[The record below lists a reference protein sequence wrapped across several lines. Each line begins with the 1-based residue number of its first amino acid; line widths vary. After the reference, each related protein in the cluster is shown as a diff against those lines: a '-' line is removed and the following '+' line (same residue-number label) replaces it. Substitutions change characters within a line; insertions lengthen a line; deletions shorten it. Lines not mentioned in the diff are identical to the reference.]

1 MTRAA
6 SNVNKEL
13 EMAEFEKED
22 FKFPDEVESEAQK
35 EPEDDDIEVDIED
48 DTPEQDKN
56 REPLPKKVAE
66 ELYNDE
72 LEDYSAKVKGKL
84 VALKRLAHD
93 ERREKERVLRENQE
107 ATQLAKRLFE
117 ENKRLKTSLNDT
129 EKVTHSAVERAIQS
143 ELDIA
148 KKAHIA
154 AYESGDSEKILETNL
169 EVNRLAN
176 EHERVKNYRPAP
188 LQEEEFH
195 VPIEQ
200 QRPKV
205 DPTAVRWQKQNAWFG
220 QDKVMTGM
228 ALALHEALKDEG
240 VVVASD
246 EYYKRIDQTMRQ
258 RFPEKFSKAPPKSSI
273 VAPATRSTSSKRIA
287 LKTSQVN
294 IAKKLGITPEQ
305 YAREVLKLES

>member
-1 MTRAA
+1 
-6 SNVNKEL
+6 
-13 EMAEFEKED
+13 MAEFEKEE
-22 FKFPDEVESEAQK
+22 FKFPDEIEAEAQN
-35 EPEDDDIEVDIED
+35 EAENDEIEVEIED
-48 DTPEQDKN
+48 DTPEKDKN

-66 ELYNDE
+66 DLYNDE
-72 LEDYSAKVKGKL
+72 LEDYSSKVKGKL

-107 ATQLAKRLFE
+107 ATALAKRLFE

-129 EKVTHSAVERAIQS
+129 EKVTYSAVTRALES
-143 ELDIA
+143 EFNEA
-148 KKAHIA
+148 KKAYKE
-154 AYESGDSEKILETNL
+154 AYESGDTDKILEAQL

-176 EHERVKNYRPAP
+176 DSERVKNYRPS

-195 VPIEQ
+195 APIEG

-205 DPTAVRWQKQNAWFG
+205 DPTAVRWQKQNQWFG

-240 VVVASD
+240 IVVASD
-246 EYYKRIDQTMRQ
+246 EYYKRIDQTMRH
-258 RFPEKFSKAPPKSSI
+258 RFPEKFPKAPSKSSI

>member
-1 MTRAA
+1 
-6 SNVNKEL
+6 
-13 EMAEFEKED
+13 MAEFEKEE
-22 FKFPDEVESEAQK
+22 FKFPDEIESEAK
-35 EPEDDDIEVDIED
+35 NEVEDDDIEVEIED
-48 DTPEQDKN
+48 DTPEADKN

-66 ELYNDE
+66 DLYNDE

-107 ATQLAKRLFE
+107 ATALAKRLFE
-117 ENKRLKTSLNDT
+117 ENKRLKSSINEN
-129 EKVTHSAVERAIQS
+129 EKVTHSTVSRAIEL
-143 ELDIA
+143 ELDGA
-148 KKAHIA
+148 KRAYKE
-154 AYESGDSEKILETNL
+154 AYESGDTDKILDAQL
-169 EVNRLAN
+169 ELNRLSN
-176 EHERVKNYRPAP
+176 HNERVKNYTPTP

-195 VPIEQ
+195 VPIQEQ
-200 QRPKV
+200 KPNV
-205 DPTAVRWQKQNAWFG
+205 DPTAVRWQKQNQWFG

-240 VVVASD
+240 IVVASD

-258 RFPEKFSKAPPKSSI
+258 RFPEKFPKASPKSSI

>member
-13 EMAEFEKED
+13 EMAEYEKED
-22 FKFPDEVESEAQK
+22 FKFPDEIESEAQK

-117 ENKRLKTSLNDT
+117 ENKRLKTSLNET
-129 EKVTHSAVERAIQS
+129 EKVTHSAVSRAIES
-143 ELDIA
+143 ELNEA
-148 KKAHIA
+148 KKAYKE
-154 AYESGDSEKILETNL
+154 AYESGDTDKILEANL
-169 EVNRLAN
+169 ELNRLSN
-176 EHERVKNYRPAP
+176 DNERVKNYKPS
-188 LQEEEFH
+188 LQEEEFYA
-195 VPIEQ
+195 PIEE

-240 VVVASD
+240 IVVASD

>member
-1 MTRAA
+1 
-6 SNVNKEL
+6 
-13 EMAEFEKED
+13 MAEYEKEE
-22 FKFPDEVESEAQK
+22 FKFPDEIESEAK
-35 EPEDDDIEVDIED
+35 NEDDDIEVDIED
-48 DTPEQDKN
+48 DTPEADKN

-66 ELYNDE
+66 DLYNDE
-72 LEDYSAKVKGKL
+72 LEDYSTKVKGKL

-107 ATQLAKRLFE
+107 ATALAKRLFE
-117 ENKRLKTSLNDT
+117 ENKRLKSSLNET
-129 EKVTHSAVERAIQS
+129 EKVTHSTVSRAIEL
-143 ELDIA
+143 ELDGA
-148 KKAHIA
+148 NRAYKE
-154 AYESGDSEKILETNL
+154 AYESGDTDKMLEAQLDLT
-169 EVNRLAN
+169 RIAN
-176 EHERVKNYRPAP
+176 SNERVKNYVPTP
-188 LQEEEFH
+188 LQEEEFR
-195 VPIEQ
+195 VPIEEQ
-200 QRPKV
+200 KSNV
-205 DPTAVRWQKQNAWFG
+205 DPTAVRWQKQNQWFG

-240 VVVASD
+240 IVVASD
-246 EYYKRIDQTMRQ
+246 EYYKRIDQTIRH

>member
-1 MTRAA
+1 
-6 SNVNKEL
+6 
-13 EMAEFEKED
+13 MAEFEKEE
-22 FKFPDEVESEAQK
+22 FKFPDEVEETSAKGEK
-35 EPEDDDIEVDIED
+35 NDEIEVDIED
-48 DTPEQDKN
+48 DTPEKDKN

-66 ELYNDE
+66 DLYNDE

-107 ATQLAKRLFE
+107 ATALAKRLFE
-117 ENKRLKTSLNDT
+117 ENKRLKSSLTET
-129 EKVTHSAVERAIQS
+129 EKVTHSAVSKAIESQLN
-143 ELDIA
+143 EA
-148 KKAHIA
+148 KKAYKE
-154 AYESGDSEKILETNL
+154 AYESGDTDKILEANL

-176 EHERVKNYRPAP
+176 DSERVKIYRPS

-195 VPIEQ
+195 VPIETQ
-200 QRPKV
+200 KPKV
-205 DPTAVRWQKQNAWFG
+205 DPTAVRWQKQNQWFG

-246 EYYKRIDQTMRQ
+246 EYYKRIDRTMRQ
-258 RFPEKFSKAPPKSSI
+258 RFPEKFPKATPKSSV

>member
-1 MTRAA
+1 
-6 SNVNKEL
+6 
-13 EMAEFEKED
+13 MAEYEKEE
-22 FKFPDEVESEAQK
+22 FKFPDEIESEAQN
-35 EPEDDDIEVDIED
+35 EAEGDDIEVEVED
-48 DTPEQDKN
+48 DTPEADKN

-66 ELYNDE
+66 DLYNDE

-107 ATQLAKRLFE
+107 ATALAKRLFE
-117 ENKRLKTSLNDT
+117 ENKRLKTSLNDN
-129 EKVTHSAVERAIQS
+129 EKATHSTVSRAIEL
-143 ELDIA
+143 ELDGA
-148 KKAHIA
+148 KRAYKE
-154 AYESGDSEKILETNL
+154 AYESGDTDKILEAQL
-169 EVNRLAN
+169 ELNRLSN
-176 EHERVKNYRPAP
+176 DNERVKSYRPTP

-195 VPIEQ
+195 VPIEE

-240 VVVASD
+240 IVVASD
-246 EYYKRIDQTMRQ
+246 EYYKRIDQTMRH
-258 RFPEKFSKAPPKSSI
+258 RFPEKFPKAPPKSSI
-273 VAPATRSTSSKRIA
+273 VAPATRSTSSKRIS

>member
-1 MTRAA
+1 
-6 SNVNKEL
+6 
-13 EMAEFEKED
+13 MAEFEKEE
-22 FKFPDEVESEAQK
+22 FKFPDEVEETSAK
-35 EPEDDDIEVDIED
+35 ADEDDGFEVEIED
-48 DTPEQDKN
+48 DTPEADKN

-66 ELYNDE
+66 DLYNDE

-107 ATQLAKRLFE
+107 ATSLAKRLFE

-129 EKVTHSAVERAIQS
+129 EKVTHSTVSRAIEL
-143 ELDIA
+143 ELDGA
-148 KKAHIA
+148 KRAYKE
-154 AYESGDSEKILETNL
+154 AYESGDTDKILEAQL
-169 EVNRLAN
+169 ELNRLSN
-176 EHERVKNYRPAP
+176 DNERVKSYRPAP

-195 VPIEQ
+195 VPIEE

-205 DPTAVRWQKQNAWFG
+205 DQTAVRWQKQNQWFG

-228 ALALHEALKDEG
+228 ALAVHEALKDEG

-258 RFPEKFSKAPPKSSI
+258 RFPEKFPKASPKSSI
-273 VAPATRSTSSKRIA
+273 VAPATRSTSSKRVV
-287 LKTSQVN
+287 LKTSQQN
-294 IAKKLGITPEQ
+294 IAKKLGLTNEQ

>member
-22 FKFPDEVESEAQK
+22 FKFPDEIESEAKK
-35 EPEDDDIEVDIED
+35 EPEDNDIEVDIED

-129 EKVTHSAVERAIQS
+129 EKVTHSTVSRAIEL
-143 ELDIA
+143 ELDGA
-148 KKAHIA
+148 KRAYKE
-154 AYESGDSEKILETNL
+154 AYESGDTDKILDAQL
-169 EVNRLAN
+169 ELNRLSN
-176 EHERVKNYRPAP
+176 DNERVKNYRPAP

-195 VPIEQ
+195 VPIEE

-240 VVVASD
+240 IVVASD
-246 EYYKRIDQTMRQ
+246 EYYKRIDQTMRH
-258 RFPEKFSKAPPKSSI
+258 RFPEKFSKATPKSSI

>member
-1 MTRAA
+1 
-6 SNVNKEL
+6 
-13 EMAEFEKED
+13 MAEYEKDD
-22 FKFPDEVESEAQK
+22 FKFPDEIESEAK
-35 EPEDDDIEVDIED
+35 SEAKDDDFEIEIED
-48 DTPEQDKN
+48 DTPEEDKN

-66 ELYNDE
+66 DLYNDE

-107 ATQLAKRLFE
+107 ATALAKRLFE
-117 ENKRLKTSLNDT
+117 ENKRLKTSMNEN
-129 EKVTHSAVERAIQS
+129 EKVTHSTVSRAIEL
-143 ELDIA
+143 ELDGA
-148 KKAHIA
+148 KRAYKE
-154 AYESGDSEKILETNL
+154 AYESGDTDKILEAQL
-169 EVNRLAN
+169 ELTRLAN
-176 EHERVKNYRPAP
+176 DNERVKNFKPST

-195 VPIEQ
+195 VPIEEQ
-200 QRPKV
+200 KPKV

-258 RFPEKFSKAPPKSSI
+258 RFPEKFPKAPPKSSV

>member
-1 MTRAA
+1 
-6 SNVNKEL
+6 
-13 EMAEFEKED
+13 MAEFEKEE
-22 FKFPDEVESEAQK
+22 FKFPDEIESEAQN
-35 EPEDDDIEVDIED
+35 EAEDDGIEVEVED
-48 DTPEQDKN
+48 DTPEKDKN

-66 ELYNDE
+66 DLYNDE

-129 EKVTHSAVERAIQS
+129 EKVTHSTVSRAIEL
-143 ELDIA
+143 ELDGA
-148 KKAHIA
+148 KRAYKE
-154 AYESGDSEKILETNL
+154 AYESGDTDKILEAQL
-169 EVNRLAN
+169 ELTRVAN
-176 EHERVKNYRPAP
+176 DNERVKNYKPAP
-188 LQEEEFH
+188 LQEEEFY
-195 VPIEQ
+195 VPIEE

-205 DPTAVRWQKQNAWFG
+205 DPTAVRWQKQNQWFG

-258 RFPEKFSKAPPKSSI
+258 RFPEKFSKATPKSSI

>member
-1 MTRAA
+1 
-6 SNVNKEL
+6 
-13 EMAEFEKED
+13 MAEYEKEE
-22 FKFPDEVESEAQK
+22 FKFPDEIESEAK
-35 EPEDDDIEVDIED
+35 NEAEDDDIEVDIED
-48 DTPEQDKN
+48 DTPEADKN

-66 ELYNDE
+66 DLYNDE
-72 LEDYSAKVKGKL
+72 LEDYSTKVKGKL

-107 ATQLAKRLFE
+107 ATALAKRLFE

-129 EKVTHSAVERAIQS
+129 EKVTHSAVSRAIES
-143 ELDIA
+143 ELNEA
-148 KKAHIA
+148 KNAYKL
-154 AYESGDSEKILETNL
+154 AYESGDTDKILEANL
-169 EVNRLAN
+169 ELNRLSN
-176 EHERVKNYRPAP
+176 DSERVKNFRPS
-188 LQEEEFH
+188 LQEEEFYA
-195 VPIEQ
+195 PIEE

-240 VVVASD
+240 IVVASD

-258 RFPEKFSKAPPKSSI
+258 RFPEKFSRATPKSSI

>member
-1 MTRAA
+1 
-6 SNVNKEL
+6 
-13 EMAEFEKED
+13 MAEYEKEE
-22 FKFPDEVESEAQK
+22 FKFPDEIEETSAK
-35 EPEDDDIEVDIED
+35 ADEDDDIEVDIED
-48 DTPEQDKN
+48 DTPEKDKN

-66 ELYNDE
+66 DLYNDE
-72 LEDYSAKVKGKL
+72 LEDYSTKVKGKL

-107 ATQLAKRLFE
+107 ATALAKRLFE
-117 ENKRLKTSLNDT
+117 ENKRLKSSINEN
-129 EKVTHSAVERAIQS
+129 EKVTHSTVSRAIEL
-143 ELDIA
+143 ELDGA
-148 KKAHIA
+148 KRAYKE
-154 AYESGDSEKILETNL
+154 AYESGDTDKMLEAQL
-169 EVNRLAN
+169 ELTRIAN
-176 EHERVKNYRPAP
+176 SNERVKNYVPTP

-195 VPIEQ
+195 VPIEEQ
-200 QRPKV
+200 KSNV
-205 DPTAVRWQKQNAWFG
+205 DPTAVRWQKQNQWFG

-240 VVVASD
+240 IVVASD
-246 EYYKRIDQTMRQ
+246 EYYKRIDQTMRH
-258 RFPEKFSKAPPKSSI
+258 RFPEKFSKAPSKSSI

>member
-1 MTRAA
+1 MTHAA

-13 EMAEFEKED
+13 EMAEYEKEE
-22 FKFPDEVESEAQK
+22 FKFPDEIESEAN
-35 EPEDDDIEVDIED
+35 EAENNDIEVEIED
-48 DTPEQDKN
+48 DTPEKDKN

-66 ELYNDE
+66 DLYNDE

-107 ATQLAKRLFE
+107 ATALAKRLFE

-129 EKVTHSAVERAIQS
+129 EKVTHSTISRAVEL
-143 ELDIA
+143 ELDGA
-148 KKAHIA
+148 KRAYKE
-154 AYESGDSEKILETNL
+154 AYESGDTDKILDAQL
-169 EVNRLAN
+169 ELNRLSN
-176 EHERVKNYRPAP
+176 DNERVKSYRPTP

-195 VPIEQ
+195 VPIEE

-228 ALALHEALKDEG
+228 ALAVHEALKDEG
-240 VVVASD
+240 IVVASD
-246 EYYKRIDQTMRQ
+246 EYYKRIDQTMRH
-258 RFPEKFSKAPPKSSI
+258 RFPEKFPKAPPKSSI
-273 VAPATRSTSSKRIA
+273 VAPATRSTSSKRIV
-287 LKTSQVN
+287 LTTSQQN
-294 IAKKLGITPEQ
+294 IAKKLGLKNEQ

>member
-1 MTRAA
+1 
-6 SNVNKEL
+6 
-13 EMAEFEKED
+13 MAEYEKEE
-22 FKFPDEVESEAQK
+22 FKFPDEVEETSAKGE
-35 EPEDDDIEVDIED
+35 ENDDIEVDIED
-48 DTPEQDKN
+48 DTPEADKN

-66 ELYNDE
+66 DLYNDE
-72 LEDYSAKVKGKL
+72 LEDYSTKVKGKL

-107 ATQLAKRLFE
+107 ATALAKRLFE

-129 EKVTHSAVERAIQS
+129 EKVTHSAVSRAIES
-143 ELDIA
+143 ELNEA
-148 KKAHIA
+148 KNAYKL
-154 AYESGDSEKILETNL
+154 AYESGDTDKILEANL
-169 EVNRLAN
+169 ELNRLSN
-176 EHERVKNYRPAP
+176 DSERVKNFRPS
-188 LQEEEFH
+188 LQEEEFYA
-195 VPIEQ
+195 PIEE

-240 VVVASD
+240 IVVASD

-258 RFPEKFSKAPPKSSI
+258 RFPEKFSRATPKSSI

>member
-1 MTRAA
+1 MTHAV

-13 EMAEFEKED
+13 EMAEFEKEE
-22 FKFPDEVESEAQK
+22 FKFPDEIEAEAK
-35 EPEDDDIEVDIED
+35 NEAENDEIEVEIED
-48 DTPEQDKN
+48 DTPEKDKN

-66 ELYNDE
+66 DLYNDE

-107 ATQLAKRLFE
+107 ATALAKRLFE

-129 EKVTHSAVERAIQS
+129 EKVTHSAISEAIQS
-143 ELDIA
+143 KLKQA
-148 KKAHIA
+148 KDAHLA
-154 AYESGDSEKILETNL
+154 AYESGESERILETNL

-176 EHERVKNYRPAP
+176 EYERVKNYRPTP

-200 QRPKV
+200 QTPKV
-205 DPTAVRWQKQNAWFG
+205 DPTAVRWQKQNQWFG

-228 ALALHEALKDEG
+228 ALAVHEALKDEG
-240 VVVASD
+240 IVVASD

-258 RFPEKFSKAPPKSSI
+258 RFPEKFPKAPSKSSI
-273 VAPATRSTSSKRIA
+273 VAPATRSTSSKRIV
-287 LKTSQVN
+287 LTTSQQN
-294 IAKKLGITPEQ
+294 IAKKLGLKNEQ

>member
-1 MTRAA
+1 
-6 SNVNKEL
+6 
-13 EMAEFEKED
+13 MAEYEKEE

-35 EPEDDDIEVDIED
+35 EPKDDDIEVDIED
-48 DTPEQDKN
+48 DTPELDKN

-117 ENKRLKTSLNDT
+117 ENKRLKTSLNET
-129 EKVTHSAVERAIQS
+129 EKVTHSAVSRAIES
-143 ELDIA
+143 ELNEA
-148 KKAHIA
+148 KKAYKE
-154 AYESGDSEKILETNL
+154 AYESGDTDKILEANL
-169 EVNRLAN
+169 ELNRLSN
-176 EHERVKNYRPAP
+176 DNERVKNYRPS

-195 VPIEQ
+195 APIETQ
-200 QRPKV
+200 KPKV

-273 VAPATRSTSSKRIA
+273 VAPATRSTSSKRIV
-287 LKTSQVN
+287 LTTSQQN
-294 IAKKLGITPEQ
+294 IAKKLGLKNEQ

>member
-1 MTRAA
+1 
-6 SNVNKEL
+6 
-13 EMAEFEKED
+13 MAEYEKEE
-22 FKFPDEVESEAQK
+22 FKFPDEIEETSSKAD
-35 EPEDDDIEVDIED
+35 EDDGFEVEIQD
-48 DTPEQDKN
+48 DTPEADKN

-66 ELYNDE
+66 DLYNDE

-93 ERREKERVLRENQE
+93 ERREKERFLRENQE
-107 ATQLAKRLFE
+107 ATALAKRLFE
-117 ENKRLKTSLNDT
+117 ENKRLKSSINEN
-129 EKVTHSAVERAIQS
+129 EKVTHSTVSRAIEL
-143 ELDIA
+143 ELDGA
-148 KKAHIA
+148 KRAYKE
-154 AYESGDSEKILETNL
+154 AYESGDTDKILDAQL
-169 EVNRLAN
+169 ELNRLSN
-176 EHERVKNYRPAP
+176 HNERVKNYTPTP

-195 VPIEQ
+195 VPIEE

-240 VVVASD
+240 IVVASD

>member
-1 MTRAA
+1 
-6 SNVNKEL
+6 
-13 EMAEFEKED
+13 MAEFEKEE
-22 FKFPDEVESEAQK
+22 FKFPDEIESEAK
-35 EPEDDDIEVDIED
+35 NEAEDDEIEVEIED
-48 DTPEQDKN
+48 DTPEKDKN

-66 ELYNDE
+66 DLYNDE

-107 ATQLAKRLFE
+107 ATELAKRLFE
-117 ENKRLKTSLNDT
+117 ENKRLKTSLNET
-129 EKVTHSAVERAIQS
+129 EKVTHSAVSRAIES
-143 ELDIA
+143 ELNEA
-148 KKAHIA
+148 KKAYKE
-154 AYESGDSEKILETNL
+154 AYESGDTDKILEANL
-169 EVNRLAN
+169 ELNRLSN
-176 EHERVKNYRPAP
+176 DNERVKNYRPS

-195 VPIEQ
+195 VPIQE

-205 DPTAVRWQKQNAWFG
+205 DPTAVRWQKQNPWFG

-240 VVVASD
+240 IVVASD

-258 RFPEKFSKAPPKSSI
+258 RFPEKFPKATPKSSI

>member
-1 MTRAA
+1 
-6 SNVNKEL
+6 
-13 EMAEFEKED
+13 MAEFEKEE
-22 FKFPDEVESEAQK
+22 FKFPDEVEAEATN
-35 EPEDDDIEVDIED
+35 EAEDDNIEVEIED
-48 DTPEQDKN
+48 DTPEEDKN

-66 ELYNDE
+66 DLYNDE

-107 ATQLAKRLFE
+107 ATALAKRLFE
-117 ENKRLKTSLNDT
+117 ENKRLKTSLNET
-129 EKVTHSAVERAIQS
+129 EKVTHSAIAEAIES
-143 ELDIA
+143 KLKEA
-148 KKAHIA
+148 KKAHLE
-154 AYESGDSEKILETNL
+154 AYEAGESEKILETNL

-176 EHERVKNYRPAP
+176 EYERVKNYQPAP
-188 LQEEEFH
+188 LQEEQFYA
-195 VPIEQ
+195 PIEEQ
-200 QRPKV
+200 KPKV
-205 DPTAVRWQKQNAWFG
+205 DPTAVRWQKQNPWFG

-258 RFPEKFSKAPPKSSI
+258 RFPEKFPKAPPKSSI

-287 LKTSQVN
+287 LKTTQVN

>member
-1 MTRAA
+1 
-6 SNVNKEL
+6 
-13 EMAEFEKED
+13 MAEFEKEEY
-22 FKFPDEVESEAQK
+22 KFPDEIEAEAQN
-35 EPEDDDIEVDIED
+35 EAEDNDLEVEIED
-48 DTPEQDKN
+48 DTPEKDKN

-66 ELYNDE
+66 DLYNDE

-107 ATQLAKRLFE
+107 ATTLAKRLFE
-117 ENKRLKTSLNDT
+117 ENKRLKSSLNEN
-129 EKVTHSAVERAIQS
+129 EKATHSTVSRAIEL
-143 ELDIA
+143 ELDGA
-148 KKAHIA
+148 KRAYKE
-154 AYESGDSEKILETNL
+154 AYESGDTDKILEAQLELTRIANTN
-169 EVNRLAN
+169 
-176 EHERVKNYRPAP
+176 ERVKNFRPAP

-195 VPIEQ
+195 VPIEEQ
-200 QRPKV
+200 KPNV

-258 RFPEKFSKAPPKSSI
+258 RFPEKFPKAPSKSSI